1 MDRVVDTKPLQH
13 NQPDMESLEDGGGRN
28 SQFLQVKQGELLKS
42 SSLPP
47 RINRAGERQG

>member
-47 RINRAGERQG
+47 SLPE